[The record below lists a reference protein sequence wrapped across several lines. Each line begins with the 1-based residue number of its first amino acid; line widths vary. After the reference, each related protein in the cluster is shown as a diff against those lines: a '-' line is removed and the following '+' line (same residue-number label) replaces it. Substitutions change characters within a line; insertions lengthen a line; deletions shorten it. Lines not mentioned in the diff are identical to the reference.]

1 MYIHELSNTDVA
13 RLLRGPGVRARMG
26 PFVFGMKTSLSQLVD
41 PIHLLYAN
49 YPLEPEEDFI
59 DFEVAV
65 SPRSWRERWLSR
77 NASFIIDGEVP
88 SFPSFERSLALP
100 MFEWAVNW
108 CVFTRPHQYLILH
121 SAVVERN
128 GHAVIL
134 PGQPGAGKSTL
145 CAGLSLRGWRLL
157 SDEVCVMRPP
167 CIDLIPVPRPIGLKE
182 ESINVIRAFEP
193 GVVMGPA
200 TPGTRKGT
208 VAHIQV
214 DAKSVA
220 AGQVSAKPRLIVFP
234 SYRAGVGLSLEPI
247 SKAQTLL
254 RIAQD
259 AFNFSVLGAQ
269 GFDNLAALVD
279 ASDCFALTYSSM
291 DQAIEKLNELIEL
304 EPTQPKNE
312 MTHHNNSGP
321 RANAEVM
328 A

>member
-1 MYIHELSNTDVA
+1 MYLRDLSITDIA
-13 RLLRGPGVRARMG
+13 RLLRGPGIRARMG
-26 PFVFGMKTSLSQLVD
+26 PFIFGMKTTLPQLFE

-49 YPLEPEEDFI
+49 YPLEPEHDFI

-65 SPRSWRERWLSR
+65 APRSLRERVLSR

-128 GHAVIL
+128 GCAVIL
-134 PGQPGAGKSTL
+134 PGVPGAGKSTL
-145 CAGLSLRGWRLL
+145 CAGLSLRSWRLL

-167 CIDLIPVPRPIGLKE
+167 SIDLIPVPRPIGLKE

-193 GVVMGPA
+193 GVIMGPP

-214 DAKSVA
+214 DEKSVA
-220 AGQVSAKPRLIVFP
+220 AGQTPAKPRLIVFP
-234 SYRAGVGLSLEPI
+234 TWRAGAALSLEPY

-259 AFNFSVLGAQ
+259 AFNFSVLGTQ
-269 GFDNLAALVD
+269 GFETLASLVD
-279 ASDCFALTYSSM
+279 ASDCYTLTYSSM
-291 DQAIEKLNELIEL
+291 DAAIEKLNELIEA
-304 EPTQPKNE
+304 EPSQPRNE
-312 MTHHNNSGP
+312 IPLQGS
-321 RANAEVM
+321 AEVVK
-328 A
+328 